1 MQASEDIPANLE
13 SVKSALDEAAREAG
27 REAGSVRLIAVSKT
41 HPAETVARAINAG
54 QRLFGENRVQEA
66 LGKWPELKERNKDLE
81 LHLIGPLQSNKAQQA
96 VRLFDVIE
104 TVDRPKLAAGLA
116 RQMEKSGRR
125 PACFIQVNTGEEK
138 QKAGIAPGEAD
149 RFIRACRE
157 EYLLPIEGLMC
168 IPPEDE
174 EASLH
179 FALLG
184 GIAERNGV
192 AALSMG
198 MSADYQ
204 IAVQFGATHVRVGT
218 AIFGARRIMSS

>member
-13 SVKSALDEAAREAG
+13 SVKSALDVAAREAG

-66 LGKWPELKERNKDLE
+66 LAKWPELKERNMDLE